1 MHISPHVGFASRGGS
16 ARKRFFFMK
25 VRGCPPYDQPPRP
38 ITASSGAATR
48 SQMLIMRRGSLPEGN
63 SLAACADQVKDG
75 AEDSSRIGR
84 FMSGRLANGQQ
95 WLHQRKLLVR

>member
-1 MHISPHVGFASRGGS
+1 
-16 ARKRFFFMK
+16 
-25 VRGCPPYDQPPRP
+25 
-38 ITASSGAATR
+38 
-48 SQMLIMRRGSLPEGN
+48 MLIMRRGSLPEGN